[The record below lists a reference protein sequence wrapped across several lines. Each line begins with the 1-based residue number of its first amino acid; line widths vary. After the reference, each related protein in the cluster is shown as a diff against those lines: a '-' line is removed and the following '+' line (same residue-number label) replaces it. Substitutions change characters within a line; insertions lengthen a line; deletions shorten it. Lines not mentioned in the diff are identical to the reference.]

1 MKKSLANKLSLFF
14 SGVVLVTCLI
24 LVGITVLIFGNIRE
38 RMENVLYE
46 NTLESYKTEVKSE
59 VQSAISSVEYYYNLS
74 EDGKIDEDTAKKDAL
89 ETLRNLR

>member
-46 NTLESYKTEVKSE
+46 NTLNHIKQKLNQRFSL
-59 VQSAISSVEYYYNLS
+59 Q
-74 EDGKIDEDTAKKDAL
+74 
-89 ETLRNLR
+89 